1 MFVQTNSV
9 QAIKAYFKDRLKEKF
24 TESEIKTIARE
35 AVMGRLNISAG
46 DYLMSD
52 GQLLSESDLLF
63 FRSIVKRLLNN
74 EPFQY
79 VMGKTEFFGME
90 LKTDKRAL
98 IPRPETEELV
108 NWIVEDHP
116 NRQVLKMMDLCTG
129 SGCIALALKSHLTD
143 SEIFATDL
151 SQDALELAKEN
162 AKMVRLEIE
171 LLNLNALDE
180 QAYRQFEKHSFDC
193 WVSNPPYIP
202 YTDQRSMEKNV
213 LDFEPHMA
221 LFVENEDALLF
232 YREIAKQGK
241 EYLKKG
247 AKIYFEIHEDL
258 GLQTVALLESLGY
271 TDVCIRKDL
280 QGKDRMVRAVMDL

>member
-1 MFVQTNSV
+1 VFVQTNSV

-24 TESEIKTIARE
+24 TESEIKLIVRL
-35 AVMGRLNISAG
+35 AVMDRLKISSV
-46 DYLMSD
+46 DYLLSD

-79 VMGKTEFFGME
+79 VMGKTEFYGLE

-108 NWIVEDHP
+108 SWIVEDHP
-116 NRQVLKMMDLCTG
+116 EQSVFKMLDLCTG
-129 SGCIALALKSHLTD
+129 SGCIALALKSRFTN
-143 SEIFATDL
+143 SEIVATDL
-151 SQDALELAKEN
+151 SKDALELAKEN
-162 AKMVRLEIE
+162 AENLEMNIAF
-171 LLNLNALDE
+171 LNLNALDE
-180 QAYRQFEKHSFDC
+180 KDYTAFEKQSFDV

-202 YTDQRSMEKNV
+202 YTDQQAMEQNV

-221 LFVENEDALLF
+221 LFVEDHDALLF
-232 YREIAKQGK
+232 YREIAGQGK
-241 EYLKKG
+241 EYLKNG

-258 GLQTVALLESLGY
+258 GPQTVALLESLGFSH
-271 TDVCIRKDL
+271 VLIRKDL
-280 QGKDRMVRAVMDL
+280 QGKDRMVRAEWKF